1 MDEPDFSTP
10 EAVREYL
17 YDLGM
22 CGCMDKEAYIKVLR
36 DMLEWCDA
44 THSATRPDH
53 TTLFGGNVGVFYFF
67 AGFLDNAYLTD
78 HGVVIRY
85 PFLTARG
92 TMLLQALNKFS
103 IEQITDD
110 ERNEP

>member
-22 CGCMDKEAYIKVLR
+22 CGCMDFEAYIKVLR
-36 DMLEWCDA
+36 DTLEWCDYA
-44 THSATRPDH
+44 DSRPPY
-53 TTLFGGNVGVFYFF
+53 TMLFGGNEGVFYFIM
-67 AGFLDNAYLTD
+67 GFLDNADLTE
-78 HGVVIRY
+78 HGVAIRY

-92 TMLLQALNKFS
+92 ERLLTALNKFTT
-103 IEQITDD
+103 EQISDE